1 MMELEQF
8 INNYSNPGMNPY
20 IVLYDNAP
28 LLMETSRDNVQVLDI
43 NNPET
48 KEYLKGYDLQENTFN
63 EYTGYLIHLSKG
75 AQGSVQTCFLTSQ
88 SGFEQ
93 NVRNVIIAEENSNLE
108 VFTGCLSS
116 THVKGNTHNA
126 ITDIFVGKNAVLTF
140 NMIHSWG
147 ETSRVFPKT
156 KAYVAE
162 GGVFISNYVV
172 WEKLKEISINPKVFV
187 KDGGKAVMQSL
198 VYAHDGSI
206 LDVGGKIN
214 LEGKWSSG
222 EILSSV
228 VSQGGEY
235 KTVTEM
241 VGEGDESRGHVE
253 CNAVLLE
260 NAGDVETIPLLKA
273 KNSTVQLSHEASIG
287 KISKQEIEY
296 LQTKGLTEQEAR
308 ELIVKGFVNNSVKRM
323 PVSVQ
328 EKIAIMLTSEKGF

>member
-1 MMELEQF
+1 MELEQF

-20 IVLYDNAP
+20 IVLYDNTP
-28 LLMETSRDNVQVLDI
+28 LLTETSRDNVQVLDI
-43 NNPET
+43 NNPKA
-48 KEYLKGYDLQENTFN
+48 KEYIKGYDLQENPFK

-93 NVRNVIIAEENSNLE
+93 NVRNVIIVEENSNLE

-116 THVKGNTHNA
+116 THVKDNTHNA
-126 ITDIFVGKNAVLTF
+126 IVDMFVGKNAVLTF

-156 KAYVAE
+156 RTYVQE

-172 WEKLKEISINPKVFV
+172 WEKLKEISINPKAFV

-198 VYAHDGSI
+198 VYSHEGSI
-206 LDVGGKIN
+206 LDVGGRIN
-214 LEGKWSSG
+214 LEGKGSSG
-222 EILSSV
+222 EILSSA

-235 KTVTEM
+235 KTVTEI
-241 VGEGDESRGHVE
+241 VAEGDESRGHIE

-260 NAGDVETIPLLKA
+260 NAGDVETVPLLKA

-287 KISKQEIEY
+287 KISRQEIEY
-296 LQTKGLTEQEAR
+296 LQTKGLSEDQAR

-328 EKIAIMLTSEKGF
+328 EKIAVMLASGKGF

>member
-8 INNYSNPGMNPY
+8 ISNYSNPGVNPY
-20 IVLYDNAP
+20 IVLYDNTP
-28 LLMETSRDNVQVLDI
+28 LLMETSREDVQVLDI
-43 NNPET
+43 NNPKA
-48 KEYLKGYDLQENTFN
+48 KEYLKGYDLQENPFK
-63 EYTGYLIHLSKG
+63 EYTGYLIYLSKG
-75 AQGSVQTCFLTSQ
+75 ARGSVQTCFLTSQ

-108 VFTGCLSS
+108 VLTGCLSS
-116 THVKGNTHNA
+116 THVKDNVHNA
-126 ITDIFVGKNAVLTF
+126 ITDIIVGKNAVLTF

-156 KAYVAE
+156 RTYVEE

-172 WEKLKEISINPKVFV
+172 WEKLREISINPKTFV

-198 VYAHDGSI
+198 VYSHDGSI
-206 LDVGGKIN
+206 LDVGGRIN
-214 LEGKWSSG
+214 LEGKRSSG

-235 KTVTEM
+235 KTVTEI
-241 VGEGDESRGHVE
+241 VAEGDESRGHIE
-253 CNAVLLE
+253 CNAVLLG
-260 NAGDVETIPLLKA
+260 NGGDVETIPLLKA

-287 KISKQEIEY
+287 KISRQEIEY
-296 LQTKGLTEQEAR
+296 LQTKGLSEQKAR

-328 EKIAIMLTSEKGF
+328 EKIGIILASGKGF

>member
-1 MMELEQF
+1 MELEQF
-8 INNYSNPGMNPY
+8 INNYSNPGMSPY
-20 IVLYDNAP
+20 IVLYDHAP
-28 LLMETSRDNVQVLDI
+28 LAMETSRDNVQVLNID
-43 NNPET
+43 NPKV
-48 KEYLKGYDLQENTFN
+48 KEYLKGYDLQENTFK
-63 EYTGYLIHLSKG
+63 EYTGYLIYLSKG
-75 AQGSVQTCFLTSQ
+75 AQSSVQTCFLTSQ

-93 NVRNVIIAEENSNLE
+93 NVRNIIVAEENSKLE

-116 THVKGNTHNA
+116 THVKDNTHNA
-126 ITDIFVGKNAVLTF
+126 ITDMFVGKNAVLTF

-156 KAYVAE
+156 RVHVEE
-162 GGVFISNYVV
+162 GGVYISNYVV
-172 WEKLKEISINPKVFV
+172 WEKVKEISTNPKAFV

-198 VYAHDGSI
+198 VHAHDGSI
-206 LDVGGKIN
+206 LDVGGRIN
-214 LEGKWSSG
+214 LEGKKSSG

-228 VSQGGEY
+228 ISEGGEY
-235 KTVTEM
+235 KTVTEI
-241 VGEGDESRGHVE
+241 VGQGDESKGHIE

-296 LQTKGLTEQEAR
+296 LQTKGLNEEEAR
-308 ELIVKGFVNNSVKRM
+308 ELIVKGFVNDSVKRM

-328 EKIAIMLTSEKGF
+328 EKIAVMLASGKGL

>member
-1 MMELEQF
+1 
-8 INNYSNPGMNPY
+8 
-20 IVLYDNAP
+20 
-28 LLMETSRDNVQVLDI
+28 
-43 NNPET
+43 
-48 KEYLKGYDLQENTFN
+48 
-63 EYTGYLIHLSKG
+63 
-75 AQGSVQTCFLTSQ
+75 
-88 SGFEQ
+88 
-93 NVRNVIIAEENSNLE
+93 
-108 VFTGCLSS
+108 
-116 THVKGNTHNA
+116 
-126 ITDIFVGKNAVLTF
+126 
-140 NMIHSWG
+140 
-147 ETSRVFPKT
+147 
-156 KAYVAE
+156 
-162 GGVFISNYVV
+162 
-172 WEKLKEISINPKVFV
+172 
-187 KDGGKAVMQSL
+187 
-198 VYAHDGSI
+198 

-241 VGEGDESRGHVE
+241 VGEGDESRGHIE

-260 NAGDVETIPLLKA
+260 NAGDVETIPLLRA

>member
-1 MMELEQF
+1 MELEQF
-8 INNYSNPGMNPY
+8 ISNYSNPGVNPY
-20 IVLYDNAP
+20 IVLYDNTP
-28 LLMETSRDNVQVLDI
+28 LLSETSRDSVQVLDI
-43 NNPET
+43 DNPQT
-48 KEYLKGYDLQENTFN
+48 GEYLKGYNLQENTFK

-75 AQGSVQTCFLTSQ
+75 SQGSVQTCFLTSQ

-93 NVRNVIIAEENSNLE
+93 NVRNVIITEENSNLE
-108 VFTGCLSS
+108 VLTGCLSS
-116 THVKGNTHNA
+116 AHVKDNTHNA

-156 KAYVAE
+156 RTYVEE

-172 WEKLKEISINPKVFV
+172 WEKLKEISINPKTFV

-198 VYAHDGSI
+198 VYSHDGSI
-206 LDVGGKIN
+206 LDVGGRIN
-214 LEGKWSSG
+214 LEGKGSSG

-235 KTVTEM
+235 KTVTEI
-241 VGEGDESRGHVE
+241 VAEGDESRGHIE
-253 CNAVLLE
+253 CNAVLLG
-260 NAGDVETIPLLKA
+260 NGGNVETIPLLKA

-287 KISKQEIEY
+287 KISRQEIEY
-296 LQTKGLTEQEAR
+296 LQTKGLSEQKAR

-328 EKIAIMLTSEKGF
+328 EKIGIMLASGKGF